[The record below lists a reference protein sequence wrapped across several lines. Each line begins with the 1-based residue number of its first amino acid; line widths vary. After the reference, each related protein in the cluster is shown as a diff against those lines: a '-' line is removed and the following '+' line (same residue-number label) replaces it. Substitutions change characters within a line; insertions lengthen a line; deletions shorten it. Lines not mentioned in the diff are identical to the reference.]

1 MSLAN
6 SKKTTLSH
14 TYEWAGVVA
23 RVRRGVPSSRAGR
36 RSALLSVLTS
46 VYTNSSRPGEPRKE
60 STSSDRS

>member
-6 SKKTTLSH
+6 SKKTTPAH

-23 RVRRGVPSSRAGR
+23 RVRRGNPTSRAGR

-46 VYTNSSRPGEPRKE
+46 VYANSARPGEPRKGSA
-60 STSSDRS
+60 STD